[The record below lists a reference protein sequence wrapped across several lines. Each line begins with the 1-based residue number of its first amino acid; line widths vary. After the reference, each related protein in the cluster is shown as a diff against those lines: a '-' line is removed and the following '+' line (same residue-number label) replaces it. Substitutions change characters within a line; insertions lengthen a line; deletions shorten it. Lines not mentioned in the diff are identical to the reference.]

1 MSPRYRLIARMSV
14 ALLMVLSCGCAL
26 FMPPKYNLKKQ
37 AEPGMTTDAD
47 RAMAEQ
53 WRHVLDQRKCYD
65 KFESEL
71 KGLQKEEN
79 HREVIRR
86 MALYFQTYPVVS
98 LGLFDV
104 SQRLRYATL
113 TLIFTDS
120 LLADGQVEEADRMLQ
135 QARAL
140 VPFNPQ
146 IRLKTRELVRIHRRD
161 LLFGRLHP
169 YFDRVPAVDT
179 NFVALMKEARQT
191 NVVVA
196 PTSEL
201 FGTNMVKLGMWEAP
215 FYDETYG
222 SALFWAA
229 PPDSHRV
236 PVVLVHGVNG
246 SPRDFAGMVAR
257 FEGTPY
263 QPLYFFYPTGIS
275 LKEASKSLERA
286 LKDFVKRNGVERFAV
301 VAHSMGGL
309 VTKGILNQ
317 VDVPND
323 LPGWKLFVSI
333 STPWTGFE
341 AAEKIKSLPY
351 HPASLQ
357 DMWTKSDFLQ
367 KVHSTPIPEGLSFY
381 MFFGAKGGTASF
393 SDGNDDEIIPL
404 TSVLTSPVTGM
415 ALDVFGFYETHL
427 SIVDSDR
434 VFQRLRIILDDKFG
448 PPTAGNSP

>member
-1 MSPRYRLIARMSV
+1 VSPRYRLLAGTLV
-14 ALLMVLSCGCAL
+14 TFVVVLSCGCAL
-26 FMPPKYNLKKQ
+26 FMPPKYDLAKQ
-37 AEPGMTTDAD
+37 GEPGVTKDAD
-47 RAMAEQ
+47 REMAKR
-53 WRHVLDQRKCYD
+53 WKHVLDRRKDYEA
-65 KFESEL
+65 FESRL
-71 KGLQKEEN
+71 KALQKEEN
-79 HREVIRR
+79 HRAVIFR
-86 MALYFQTYPVVS
+86 MSLYFQTYPVVS

-113 TLIFTDS
+113 ILIYTDS
-120 LLADGQVEEADRMLQ
+120 LLADGQVEEAGRMLQ
-135 QARAL
+135 QARAI

-169 YFDRVPAVDT
+169 YFDKVPAVDT
-179 NFVALMKEARQT
+179 NFVALTREARKA
-191 NVVVA
+191 NVVLP

-201 FGTNMVKLGMWEAP
+201 FATNMVKLGMWEAP

-222 SALFWAA
+222 SALFWEA
-229 PPDSHRV
+229 PPDSRRI

-263 QPLYFFYPTGIS
+263 QPLYFFYPTGIA
-275 LKEASKSLERA
+275 LKEASKSLARA
-286 LKDFVKRNGVERFAV
+286 LEDFVKRNGVERFAV

-309 VTKGILNQ
+309 VTKGVLNQ
-317 VDVPND
+317 VDVPKD

-357 DMWTKSDFLQ
+357 DMWTKSDFLK
-367 KVHSTPIPEGLSFY
+367 KVHSTPIPKELSFY

-415 ALDVFGFYETHL
+415 ALDVFGFYETHV
-427 SIVDSDR
+427 SVVDSDR
-434 VFQRLRIILDDKFG
+434 VFQRLRLILDDTFEL
-448 PPTAGNSP
+448 PAAGKTP